1 MTSYSLKRAH
11 FHWLFALALLLIPA
25 AAPAKNLDSLLNVL
39 DKCLLERDIYETPKN
54 EKAQQLKELAT
65 KTKDKA
71 KALNAWV
78 ELSYLEQTRHSDE
91 AITACENGYALAR
104 QLGDLPTAASL
115 VLRKA
120 LVLGMSG
127 LPWEAKTLLETAYSD
142 QKLRPYLRERNYYLM
157 YYNNFEFYNAYSL
170 PTSLLNRNANI
181 MKHLED
187 SIRSQQTDAAQLA
200 MTFNYSS
207 YKVTD
212 MIAALKQ
219 RLYEVG
225 EEDKGVVA
233 NTIANKYHL
242 INNVPRRD
250 YYWAKAAIYNV
261 RCGRRENEASSVWR
275 HAWRKLAT
283 GAAPRSTPA
292 KPPKMPPSS
301 THAPAC
307 WSSIRHWSTSRN
319 TTSKWLKNAGNGPA
333 GATRWPASS

>member
-39 DKCLLERDIYETPKN
+39 DKCLLERNIYETPKN

-219 RLYEVG
+219 RLYEV
-225 EEDKGVVA
+225 
-233 NTIANKYHL
+233 
-242 INNVPRRD
+242 
-250 YYWAKAAIYNV
+250 
-261 RCGRRENEASSVWR
+261 
-275 HAWRKLAT
+275 
-283 GAAPRSTPA
+283 
-292 KPPKMPPSS
+292 
-301 THAPAC
+301 
-307 WSSIRHWSTSRN
+307 
-319 TTSKWLKNAGNGPA
+319 
-333 GATRWPASS
+333 